1 MRNFFGAI
9 FAIFWK
15 DIRLE
20 FRSKEIVLAILV
32 FSLLTIVIFNFALEP
47 TSETIGFIAPGI
59 LWISFIFGGV
69 LGLNRS
75 FAIENINNNFQGIL
89 LAPISRD
96 SFFFGKMIANFVF
109 MLLVEALVL
118 PIFAVLFNISFPILN
133 LVLINILATLGIV
146 TVGTLFSFIAV
157 NSRAREVM
165 LPVLLLPV
173 SVPIIVGAVQS
184 TGVIFQGGELSEIF
198 VWLTFL
204 AAFDAIFLVVCP
216 IAFHLAV
223 EE

>member
-1 MRNFFGAI
+1 MRIFFSAI

-20 FRSKEIVLAILV
+20 FRSKEIVLAILI
-32 FSLLTIVIFNFALEP
+32 FSLLTIVIFNFALDP
-47 TSETIGFIAPGI
+47 TSETVGFIAPGI
-59 LWISFIFGGV
+59 LWVSFVFGGV

-96 SFFFGKMIANFVF
+96 SFFFGKVISNFVF
-109 MLLVEALVL
+109 MLSVEALVL
-118 PIFAVLFNISFPILN
+118 PIFAVFFNISFPILN

-146 TVGTLFSFIAV
+146 TIGTLFSFIAV
-157 NSRAREVM
+157 KTRAREVM
-165 LPVLLLPV
+165 LPVLLLPI
-173 SVPIIVGAVQS
+173 SVPLIVGAVQS
-184 TGVIFQGGELSEIF
+184 TGIVFQAGELSEIF
-198 VWLTFL
+198 VWVTFL

-216 IAFHLAV
+216 IAFQLTV